1 MTGIPNNKKPIPAVL
16 KVAALVMLIGI
27 ILIGYGHFQNKN
39 IVFYVGLIM
48 TLAGVLIGI
57 FRIIV
62 HGER

>member
-1 MTGIPNNKKPIPAVL
+1 MTEIPSNKKPIPAIL
-16 KVAALVMLIGI
+16 IVAALVMLIGI

-57 FRIIV
+57 FRIVI

>member
-1 MTGIPNNKKPIPAVL
+1 MEGTPNNKKTIPAIL
-16 KVAALVMLIGI
+16 IIAALVMLIGI
-27 ILIGYGHFQNKN
+27 ILIGYGHFQNKD
-39 IVFYVGLIM
+39 IVFLVGLIM

>member
-1 MTGIPNNKKPIPAVL
+1 
-16 KVAALVMLIGI
+16 
-27 ILIGYGHFQNKN
+27 LIGYGHFQNKN

-57 FRIIV
+57 LRIII